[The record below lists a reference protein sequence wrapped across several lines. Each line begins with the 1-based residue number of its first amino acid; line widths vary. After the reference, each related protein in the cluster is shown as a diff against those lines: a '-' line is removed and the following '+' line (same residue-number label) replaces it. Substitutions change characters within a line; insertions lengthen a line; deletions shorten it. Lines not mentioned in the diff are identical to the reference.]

1 MSEPARPPDPIHVAA
16 TPPGAAR
23 DGGPNGVGAG
33 PEPGAAG
40 SEQTHFRSANLA
52 VPSVVGAAAEKFKH
66 YKHVPLQCPN
76 CGFEGRAKI
85 VQLGGTFYCKQC
97 GKNFHVTVQGTVRGT
112 RPPEERRAP
121 EGAVIALEKPNWLE
135 RSFSRLPRLG
145 RWAAW
150 AVLVLAIGGGAT
162 FWLQSQR
169 EASLPSDLQ
178 KRAEL
183 AGSAFAQGNWQLLDR
198 MAMPEGSQALHDW
211 YEKVRPQELAELT
224 SKPDVRVTIGTMTRL
239 YRTLERVEGKNEK
252 VPVADFRTPLDI
264 DVYETREGPL
274 RFHLDLVWVKKDG
287 EWRIDGEWAREFSQ
301 PAKSA
306 APPRPAP
313 EQVAGKTLTDG
324 GDGADGAGSDA
335 TAPPGSARPKTALE
349 RKQMREARFADQPP
363 QPTAAAQ
370 QRAEPARA
378 LPLSPAQR
386 RRREN

>member
-1 MSEPARPPDPIHVAA
+1 MSEPVRPPDPIHVAA
-16 TPPGAAR
+16 TPPGAAIG
-23 DGGPNGVGAG
+23 GGPNGVGTG
-33 PEPGAAG
+33 PEPDIAS
-40 SEQTHFRSANLA
+40 SEQTHLRSANLA

-85 VQLGGTFYCKQC
+85 VQLGCTFYCKQC
-97 GKNFHVTVQGTVRGT
+97 GKDFHVTVQGTVRGT

-121 EGAVIALEKPNWLE
+121 VGARIALEKPNLLE
-135 RSFSRLPRLG
+135 RLYSRLPRLG

-150 AVLVLAIGGGAT
+150 AGLMLALGGGVAL
-162 FWLQSQR
+162 WLQSQR
-169 EASLPSDLQ
+169 EASLPDDLQ

-183 AGSAFAQGNWQLLDR
+183 AGNAFAQGNWHLLDR
-198 MAMPEGSQALHDW
+198 MAMSEGSEALHDW
-211 YEKVRPQELAELT
+211 YEKARPQELAELA
-224 SKPDVRVTIGTMTRL
+224 SKPDVRVTIGTMTKLFR
-239 YRTLERVEGKNEK
+239 RLERVEGKNEK

-274 RFHLDLVWVKKDG
+274 RFHLELVWVKEDG

-313 EQVAGKTLTDG
+313 EEVAKMV
-324 GDGADGAGSDA
+324 GAEEAGQDA
-335 TAPPGSARPKTALE
+335 TAPPGSVRPKTALE
-349 RKQMREARFADQPP
+349 RKQMREARMLEQPA
-363 QPTAAAQ
+363 QPTAAPQ
-370 QRAEPARA
+370 QPAEPARA